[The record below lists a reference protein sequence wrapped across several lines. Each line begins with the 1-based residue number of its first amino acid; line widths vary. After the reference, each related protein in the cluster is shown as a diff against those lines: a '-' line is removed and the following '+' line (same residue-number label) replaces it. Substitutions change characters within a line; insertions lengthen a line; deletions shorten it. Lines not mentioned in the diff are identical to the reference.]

1 MRKPGRKP
9 NVVPTVPWKVY
20 IPQDLAASV
29 ELVLLDPARERVKYG
44 SRGELITY
52 LLREW
57 LKEAQAQV
65 GSGNAQ
71 VSSTTSAEN
80 AE

>member
-65 GSGNAQ
+65 GSGELPAP
-71 VSSTTSAEN
+71 TESAE
-80 AE
+80 